1 MLYEFKGHR
10 PIVDPSAFVHPQAAI
25 TGDVSIG
32 KNVYIGPGAAI
43 RGDWGRIII
52 EDGCNVQ
59 EGCTIHMFPGV
70 TVRLKEGAHIG
81 HGAIVHGAVIGRNCL
96 IGMNSVIMDNVEI
109 GDECIIGALTFIK
122 AGEKIP
128 RRSVVA
134 GNPAK
139 ILKEVTDEM
148 LKWKTEGT
156 ALYQALPGEM
166 RESWGPV
173 EAGEAGKG
181 EKRTREGA
189 ADPGS
194 GSSEGGLAEK
204 EAEWRRQ
211 REVREYIHMGDHPVI
226 KPYKPWKKA
235 SEEPEDNVVNEP
247 EAEYDGDRHFTLKDY
262 LDVEE
267 HSGMKHEYYK
277 GTIFAMAGASQEH
290 NRIVFNMTRSL
301 ILQMQ
306 GNSCDILGSDQRVHI
321 PSNSLYTYPDL
332 IIVCDPPIPAEED
345 KMSLTNPSVI
355 IEVLSPT
362 TKDYDRT
369 TKFRL
374 YRDIPTFQEYILID
388 SRSVLVEHHYKDVNG
403 QWICRTSDQFTDSLA
418 LKTAGVSLLL
428 SDIYKST
435 GLLAMTH

>member
-10 PIVDPSAFVHPQAAI
+10 PIVDPSAFVHPQAAV

-32 KNVYIGPGAAI
+32 RNVYIGPGAAI

-59 EGCTIHMFPGV
+59 ESCTIHMFPGV

-122 AGEKIP
+122 TGEKIP

-148 LKWKTEGT
+148 LRWKTEGT
-156 ALYQALPGEM
+156 AIYQALPGEM

-173 EAGEAGKG
+173 D
-181 EKRTREGA
+181 EG
-189 ADPGS
+189 
-194 GSSEGGLAEK
+194 
-204 EAEWRRQ
+204 EAEWRR
-211 REVREYIHMGDHPVI
+211 RLEVTEYIHIGDHPGN
-226 KPYKPWKKA
+226 KPYKPWKEA
-235 SEEPEDNVVNEP
+235 SEEPEDNVVKEP
-247 EAEYDGDRHFTLKDY
+247 EAEYDGDRHFSLKDY
-262 LDVEE
+262 LDVEK
-267 HSGMKHEYYK
+267 HSGLRHEFYQ

-306 GNSCDILGSDQRVHI
+306 GNSCDIFGSDQRVHI

-332 IIVCDPPIPAEED
+332 TIVCDPPIMSGEEG
-345 KMSLTNPSVI
+345 MSMTNPSVI

-403 QWICRTSDQFTDSLA
+403 QWICQTSDQFTDSLA
-418 LKTAGVSLLL
+418 VKTVDVSVLL
-428 SDIYKST
+428 SDIYKGT
-435 GLLAMTH
+435 GLLGATH